1 MSGAAIFAF
10 FVVPLSALVL
20 AYLAVLWHEH
30 DVIWYGRHSV
40 ITNQPHTRSDTQA
53 PDSHAK
59 PAHDGQGD
67 VSARETHL
75 RSATNSVK
83 PTMGAELGTFGVV
96 TAALLR
102 RRPRAVAVGGAAGEP
117 PAIAEIK
124 AGPVQPKTE
133 RPEQQQEAQSLG
145 GRIEIPTFSR
155 RPAETPPSDQ
165 QAMEPPEQQ
174 QDPVGQA
181 PWNEWIESLPWWVY
195 WGSICLPAVVGLFL
209 ANAIGTAHE
218 RRVRADSN
226 YLY

>member
-117 PAIAEIK
+117 RLLPKSRLVPCSPRQNAPNSSRRRK
-124 AGPVQPKTE
+124 ASEVELRSRRSRVDPPKHLLPIN
-133 RPEQQQEAQSLG
+133 RPWSLPSSSRIRWDKPRGTNGSRACPGGSTG
-145 GRIEIPTFSR
+145 GRSACR
-155 RPAETPPSDQ
+155 RWLAC
-165 QAMEPPEQQ
+165 
-174 QDPVGQA
+174 
-181 PWNEWIESLPWWVY
+181 SLP
-195 WGSICLPAVVGLFL
+195 
-209 ANAIGTAHE
+209 T
-218 RRVRADSN
+218 R
-226 YLY
+226 